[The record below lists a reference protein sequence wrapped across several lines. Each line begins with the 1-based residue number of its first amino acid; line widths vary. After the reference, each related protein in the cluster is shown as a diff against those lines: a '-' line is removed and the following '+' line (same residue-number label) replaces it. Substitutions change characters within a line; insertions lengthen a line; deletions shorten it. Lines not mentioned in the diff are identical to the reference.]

1 MEITEVRVSLRDG
14 GNRKLKAYATMT
26 FDNAFVVRNVK
37 VIEGNKGLFVA
48 MPSRKLRES
57 CPKCNFKNTVK
68 SKFCNQCGSSLPN
81 TERRPH
87 VEGDPVQQ
95 SEHRD
100 IAHPITLECREY
112 IQKKVLEAYES
123 DRQSGQGQSQ
133 SSRPGRRE
141 EAPVP
146 KPQQPQVQQPPKP
159 PTPDPTPPPPP
170 PAPEPTTPAPEQPK
184 SGDII
189 EGGDIE
195 L

>member
-1 MEITEVRVSLRDG
+1 MIAMEITEVRVSMRES

-37 VIEGNKGLFVA
+37 IIEGNKGLFVA

-57 CPKCNFKNTVK
+57 CPKCNFKNPTR
-68 SKFCNQCGSSLPN
+68 SKFCNQCGASLPM
-81 TERRPH
+81 TERKPH
-87 VEGDPVQQ
+87 VEGDQAQQ

-100 IAHPITLECREY
+100 VAHPITLDCREY

-123 DRQSGQGQSQ
+123 ASKKDVGATPSHEEPRRQRQA
-133 SSRPGRRE
+133 E
-141 EAPVP
+141 
-146 KPQQPQVQQPPKP
+146 PQQAPKVEEHSASKA
-159 PTPDPTPPPPP
+159 DDDQIHID
-170 PAPEPTTPAPEQPK
+170 EE
-184 SGDII
+184 DVI